1 MRGIERCYYPGARPV
16 AAKGATTASRDPR
29 NPRGSGA
36 AAAARASGPANE
48 QETIGVIQRRIVL
61 AAGLCVMAF
70 ALIGLRLVDV
80 GVLKGSVTGAAPVA
94 GDRPAD
100 TRADLLDRN
109 GIVLA
114 RDLPVADLYAR
125 PHALSDP
132 HEAAIALAAA
142 TGVSAQRLERGFDS
156 RHNYVLVAR
165 QLVPDVQNR
174 VLQLGLP
181 GLEFEPALK
190 RYYPEGLAAVQVLGS
205 TDPDGNGVDG
215 LELGL
220 DPMLRDT
227 PPGQSVALALDM
239 RVQYALAHE
248 VEQARETFRARAAG
262 GIVMNVNTGE
272 ILAMASLPDASG
284 EPGAAEAHADPRRN
298 RMAQDVY
305 ELGSV
310 FKIFTFSMAME
321 DHTTRLDEV
330 FPIGS
335 GFHVGRY
342 TIHDAEHMPAMLSAR
357 DILAQSS
364 NAGTA
369 QIALRSG
376 PTRQREFLTRLGLLG
391 RVHTELPEVAA
402 PLVPRNWGQV
412 ETATIGFGHGISV
425 SPLSFVTA
433 AAEIVNGGRRIEPT
447 FLKHDGDAR
456 GEQVIKPETS
466 AVMRGLLRYVVTNGT
481 GKKADVPGYDVGG
494 KTGSAEKV
502 SGRGYVAH
510 RLLTS
515 FCAVFPIENPRYLV
529 FVMLDEPH
537 GTKATHGFALAG
549 FTAAPLA
556 GQVIAR
562 IAPML
567 GMPAEGA
574 PVVAAKDST

>member
-1 MRGIERCYYPGARPV
+1 MPGTNGRIYAPV
-16 AAKGATTASRDPR
+16 ARRPE
-29 NPRGSGA
+29 
-36 AAAARASGPANE
+36 E
-48 QETIGVIQRRIVL
+48 QETITIIQRRIVI
-61 AAGLCVMAF
+61 AAGICVMAF

-80 GVLKGSVTGAAPVA
+80 GLLKGSVTGAAPSA
-94 GDRPAD
+94 GEPMAIA
-100 TRADLLDRN
+100 RADLLDRN
-109 GIVLA
+109 GTVLA
-114 RDLPVADLYAR
+114 RDLPVADVYVR
-125 PHALSDP
+125 PHALTDR
-132 HEAAIALAAA
+132 HRAALELAAA
-142 TGVSAQRLERGFDS
+142 TKVSPARLEHAFDGT
-156 RHNYVLVAR
+156 HNYVLVAR
-165 QLVPDVQNR
+165 QVVPDAQNKIIR
-174 VLQLGLP
+174 MGLQ
-181 GLEFEPALK
+181 GLEFEPAFK
-190 RYYPEGLAAVQVLGS
+190 RYYPEGLAAVQVLGT
-205 TDPDGNGVDG
+205 TDPDDNGVDG

-220 DPMLRDT
+220 DSTLQDER
-227 PPGQSVALALDM
+227 PGNGVALSLDL

-248 VEQARETFRARAAG
+248 VEQARETFGARAGG

-272 ILAMASLPDASG
+272 VLGMVSLPDASG
-284 EPGAAEAHADPRRN
+284 EPGANDANVDARRN

-310 FKIFTFSMAME
+310 FKIFTFAMAME

-335 GFHVGRY
+335 GFRLGRY
-342 TIHDAEHMPAMLSAR
+342 VIHDAEHMPAALTAR
-357 DILAQSS
+357 DVLAQSS

-376 PTRQREFLTRLGLLG
+376 PTRQREFLARLGLLG

-456 GEQVIKPETS
+456 GGQVIKPETS
-466 AVMRGLLRYVVTNGT
+466 ATMRELLRYVVTNGT
-481 GKKADVPGYDVGG
+481 GKNADVPGYDVGG
-494 KTGSAEKV
+494 KTGSAEKIG
-502 SGRGYVAH
+502 GRRYVAH
-510 RLLTS
+510 KLLTS

-537 GTKATHGFALAG
+537 GTKATYGFALAAW
-549 FTAAPLA
+549 TSAPLA
-556 GQVIAR
+556 KQVIAR

-567 GMPAEGA
+567 GMSAA
-574 PVVAAKDST
+574 STPVVAAKDST

>member
-1 MRGIERCYYPGARPV
+1 M
-16 AAKGATTASRDPR
+16 
-29 NPRGSGA
+29 
-36 AAAARASGPANE
+36 
-48 QETIGVIQRRIVL
+48 GVIQRRIVIG
-61 AAGLCVMAF
+61 AGICVMAF
-70 ALIGLRLVDV
+70 ALVGLRLVDV
-80 GVLKGSVTGAAPVA
+80 GVLKGSVTGAAPA
-94 GDRPAD
+94 AIDRPAGE
-100 TRADLLDRN
+100 RADLLDRN

-125 PHALSDP
+125 PHAFADRDG
-132 HEAAIALAAA
+132 AAKALATAA
-142 TGVSAQRLERGFDS
+142 GVSAERLENAFAGP
-156 RHNYVLVAR
+156 HNYVLVAR

-174 VLQLGLP
+174 VLRLGLP

-190 RYYPEGLAAVQVLGS
+190 RYYPEGFAAVQVLGS

-220 DPMLRDT
+220 DPMLENAD
-227 PPGQSVALALDM
+227 PGKSVALALDM

-272 ILAMASLPDASG
+272 ILAMASLPDSAG
-284 EPGAAEAHADPRRN
+284 EPGAAESHVDPRRN

-310 FKIFTFSMAME
+310 FKIFTFAMAME
-321 DHTTRLDEV
+321 EHTTRLDEV
-330 FPIGS
+330 FPIGN
-335 GFHVGRY
+335 GFHIGRY
-342 TIHDAEHMPAMLSAR
+342 TIHDAEHMPATLSAR

-364 NAGTA
+364 NVGTA

-376 PTRQREFLTRLGLLG
+376 PERQRAFLARLGLLD

-402 PLVPRNWGQV
+402 PLVPRNWGEV

-433 AAEIVNGGRRIEPT
+433 AAEVVNGGRRIEPT
-447 FLKHDGDAR
+447 FLKRNGDAR
-456 GEQVIKPETS
+456 GEQVISPETS
-466 AVMRGLLRYVVTNGT
+466 AIMRGLLRYVVTNGT

-502 SGRGYVAH
+502 SRGRYVAH

-537 GTKATHGFALAG
+537 GTKATYGFALAG

-567 GMPAEGA
+567 GMPAQGV